1 MVAEKTREALEMQVW
16 QNGAVMNEPRET
28 EAMLARF
35 AALIEPRFP
44 VRLLGFGLVY
54 VWSSCIWELSIFSPV
69 RASEPTGYLFD
80 IWLLSAFLTPVACIA
95 CALAGRKRELID
107 RPSLIVASPLLATIG
122 TLCIALY
129 PLSGETF
136 QPILG
141 IAAGIGTGVGP
152 AIIVVLWVGL
162 YAKLDTDTVE
172 TVVPASFFVIIVC
185 MLVIPY
191 LPAVA
196 AVAVAVLLP
205 LVSAALLLMSKHSI
219 ETGTADLREAAE
231 TDEDAKPYP
240 LSSIARIFLLILVAY
255 AISCTIPSLQ
265 QDIELV
271 VPPVAANTIGILFAI
286 AVSLAIVL
294 FSSRIDLDAYFRW
307 MSTPLILSVVLTAF
321 SDPLAITVASILAN
335 AMFTSLEIIMI
346 LYFIRL
352 ARKVHRPVSLFIGIG
367 ACATYSG
374 LLIGYL
380 LGAEWAALATRQTA
394 SVELY
399 CLVLIGVFAFAMLL
413 VPRNDPA
420 WSGMPPEKPALEEA
434 PSDPQRSFVSIC
446 DEIAEQYALSKR
458 EIDVFRLLAQGR
470 SQPYIRDT
478 LFLSKNTV
486 STHIRHIYRKLDIHS
501 KEELI
506 DLLQKDAER

>member
-1 MVAEKTREALEMQVW
+1 
-16 QNGAVMNEPRET
+16 MNEPRKT
-28 EAMLARF
+28 EAPLARI

-44 VRLLGFGLVY
+44 LRLLGFGLVY
-54 VWSSCIWELSIFSPV
+54 VWSTCVWELSIFSPI

-80 IWLLSAFLTPVACIA
+80 IWLLSAFLTPIACIA
-95 CALAGRKRELID
+95 CALAGRNRELID
-107 RPSLIVASPLLATIG
+107 RPALIIAGPLLSTIG
-122 TLCIALY
+122 TLCIALF
-129 PLSGETF
+129 PLSNETL

-141 IAAGIGTGVGP
+141 IAAGMGTGIGP
-152 AIIVVLWVGL
+152 AILVVLWVGL

-191 LPAVA
+191 LPTAIASAVA
-196 AVAVAVLLP
+196 ILLP
-205 LVSAALLLMSKHSI
+205 LASSALLIMSMHSV
-219 ETGTADLREAAE
+219 ETGATGFRESAE
-231 TDEDAKPYP
+231 STEEAQPYP
-240 LSSIARIFLLILVAY
+240 LSSITRIFLLILAAY

-265 QDIELV
+265 QHIEPV
-271 VPPVAANTIGILFAI
+271 VLPVATNIIGILFAI
-286 AVSLAIVL
+286 AVSLAIVS

-321 SDPLAITVASILAN
+321 PDPIAATAASILAN

-380 LGAEWAALATRQTA
+380 LGSEWAALAA
-394 SVELY
+394 DSAMSVQLF

-420 WSGMPPEKPALEEA
+420 WSGALPPSPADKSV
-434 PSDPQRSFVSIC
+434 PSNPQKSFDTIC
-446 DEIAEQYALSKR
+446 DELAVHYALSKR
-458 EIDVFRLLAQGR
+458 ETDVFKLLAQGR
-470 SQPYIRDT
+470 SQPYIREA

-506 DLLQKDAER
+506 DMLDRG

>member
-1 MVAEKTREALEMQVW
+1 
-16 QNGAVMNEPRET
+16 
-28 EAMLARF
+28 MLARF
-35 AALIEPRFP
+35 ATLIEPHFPLRF
-44 VRLLGFGLVY
+44 LGFGLVY
-54 VWSSCIWELSIFSPV
+54 VWSSCMWELSIFSPM
-69 RASEPTGYLFD
+69 RANEPTGSLFD
-80 IWLLSAFLTPVACIA
+80 IWLLSAFLTPAACIA

-107 RPSLIVASPLLATIG
+107 RPALIIAGPMLASIG
-122 TLCIALY
+122 TLCVALY

-136 QPILG
+136 QPALG
-141 IAAGIGTGVGP
+141 IAAGIGTGIGP
-152 AIIVVLWVGL
+152 AIMVVLWVGL

-185 MLVIPY
+185 MLIIPY
-191 LPAVA
+191 LPTPVA
-196 AVAVAVLLP
+196 SAVAVLLP
-205 LVSAALLLMSKHSI
+205 LVSAALLVMSMHSVK
-219 ETGTADLREAAE
+219 TGMAGFREPTE
-231 TDEDAKPYP
+231 STGRTEPYP
-240 LSSIARIFLLILVAY
+240 LSSIARIFLLILVTY

-271 VPPVAANTIGILFAI
+271 APSAAANIIGILFAI

-321 SDPLAITVASILAN
+321 PDPLAITAASVLAN

-352 ARKVHRPVSLFIGIG
+352 ARKARRPVSLFIGIG

-380 LGAEWAALATRQTA
+380 LGAKWAALATQQA
-394 SVELY
+394 MSIQLY
-399 CLVLIGVFAFAMLL
+399 CLALVGVFAFAMLL

-420 WSGMPPEKPALEEA
+420 WSGAPLQEPAREEPPSE
-434 PSDPQRSFVSIC
+434 PQKTFDAIC
-446 DEIAEQYALSKR
+446 VELAARYALSKR
-458 EIDVFRLLAQGR
+458 ETDVFRLLAQGR
-470 SQPYIRDT
+470 SQPYIRDA

-506 DLLQKDAER
+506 DLLDRD